1 MENGQKAISDLFESR
16 RIFNMMS
23 IQLLGSEK
31 PVRIVH
37 FQDDKTCF
45 LIATS
50 SSTLLNP
57 NTLN

>member
-1 MENGQKAISDLFESR
+1 
-16 RIFNMMS
+16 MS

-37 FQDDKTCF
+37 FQDDKRCF

-50 SSTLLNP
+50 SSTLLNQ